1 MKYYL
6 SLGSNLGSREK
17 NLERALSL
25 LRKEGVEIV
34 RTSSL
39 YETQPVDFPS
49 QPWFINQV
57 VEIDAGIE
65 PQDLLIL
72 IKGIEKMLGRKTR
85 RPKGPRMID
94 IDILLA
100 EERVIR
106 TEELNVPHPRLDR
119 RNFVLIPFAEIAPEA
134 MHPLLNENIQ
144 NLLQKSNDHSAVK
157 QIEKSKIQNP

>member
-6 SLGSNLGSREK
+6 SLGSNLGNREK
-17 NLERALSL
+17 NLARALSL
-25 LRKEGVEIV
+25 LRKEGVDIV

-39 YETQPVDFPS
+39 YETQPVDFSS

-57 VEIDAGIE
+57 VEIYAGIE

-72 IKGIEKMLGRKTR
+72 IKGIEKILGRDTR
-85 RPKGPRMID
+85 HPKGPRMID

-157 QIEKSKIQNP
+157 QIKKSHNQKP

>member
-6 SLGSNLGSREK
+6 SLGSNLGDREK
-17 NLERALSL
+17 NLERATSL
-25 LRKEGVEIV
+25 LKEEGVDIV

-57 VEIDAGIE
+57 VEIDARIE

-72 IKGIEKMLGRKTR
+72 IKGIEKMLGRDTR
-85 RPKGPRMID
+85 NPKGPRMID

-100 EERVIR
+100 EDRVIR
-106 TEELNVPHPRLDR
+106 TKELNVPHPRLDR

-144 NLLQKSNDHSAVK
+144 NLLLKSNDHSAVK
-157 QIEKSKIQNP
+157 QIKKSKIQKS

>member
-6 SLGSNLGSREK
+6 SLGSNLGEREE
-17 NLERALSL
+17 NIERALSL
-25 LRKEGVEIV
+25 LTEEGVEIV
-34 RTSSL
+34 RASSL

-57 VEIDAGIE
+57 VKIDAGIE

-72 IKGIEKMLGRKTR
+72 IKGIEKALGRKTMS
-85 RPKGPRMID
+85 PKGPRMID

-106 TEELNVPHPRLDR
+106 TRELRVPHPRLDK

-134 MHPLLNENIQ
+134 VHPLLNESIQ

-157 QIEKSKIQNP
+157 QVKKSQKKKL